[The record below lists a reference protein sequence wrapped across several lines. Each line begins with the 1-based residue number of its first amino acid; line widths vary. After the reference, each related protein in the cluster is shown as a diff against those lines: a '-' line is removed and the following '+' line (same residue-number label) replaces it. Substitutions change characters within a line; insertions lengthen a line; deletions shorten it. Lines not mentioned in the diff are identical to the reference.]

1 MRFGYTII
9 YVTDVAA
16 IVAFYAHAFGIV
28 SRLLHESGT
37 YAELETGPT
46 ALAFS
51 SLEYAQALFGS
62 VTPHEPHTTPAAVEI
77 GLVTEDVDAA
87 YAHAVA
93 AGAAPV
99 LPPVLKEWGQTVA
112 YVRDLNGFLVELC
125 TPLG

>member
-9 YVTDVAA
+9 YVTDVAVT
-16 IVAFYAHAFGIV
+16 VAFYAHAFGIV
-28 SRLLHESGT
+28 SRLLHESST
-37 YAELETGPT
+37 CAELETGPT

-62 VTPHEPHTTPAAVEI
+62 VVPHEPHTTPAAVEI

-87 YAHAVA
+87 YARAVA